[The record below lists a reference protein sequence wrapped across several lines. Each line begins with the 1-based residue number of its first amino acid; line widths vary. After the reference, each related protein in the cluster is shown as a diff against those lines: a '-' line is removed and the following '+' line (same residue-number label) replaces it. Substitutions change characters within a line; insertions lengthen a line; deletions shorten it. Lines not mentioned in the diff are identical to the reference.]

1 MYIYVYITSHYISY
15 HYHYHYHYHIIL
27 LYMCILTTVKEGV
40 WEFGSLESFL
50 SKKTCFVFLGSS
62 AKFRDMWRKVTKD
75 EAVWWMYNLN
85 IWPPKTVSSVQY
97 THPYQR
103 GKNSFGP
110 IEDLDKLFS
119 SCYAL
124 LARSAEARL
133 ILAFEFRED
142 WQAISDFI
150 GWAEAANMEVPRGGG
165 MTEKTWEQNVN
176 MRKWALGQVQHEEL
190 GDPDDEIYLYTFRWK
205 DVTWCDLSIL
215 LLWASAAQFIGARS
229 TEKRHTLQ
237 QGGKAC
243 ASRCLDGN
251 LNPAAACWWWPHGGP
266 REDHCAPADSWHRD
280 NSERLKADGVSNLM
294 TLEPI
299 GLKHVSS
306 GFLWF
311 EIGCW
316 SIIVWTSTAA
326 RLAGKMNQ
334 REISWSDPRQVDEPQ
349 RSIYCNTKKSQH
361 LPNEPIGH
369 VMSLCCQSSW
379 TAPTYQPRYWFS
391 SSSQA
396 PLQGVSGVRS
406 LWLILWGWWSHC
418 CKTEFTSKSEQW
430 IQAETGLPWWTAV
443 TGRCLE

>member
-1 MYIYVYITSHYISY
+1 MSNIH
-15 HYHYHYHYHIIL
+15 
-27 LYMCILTTVKEGV
+27 ILTREEKTALDRLRI
-40 WEFGSLESFL
+40 WTSF
-50 SKKTCFVFLGSS
+50 S
-62 AKFRDMWRKVTKD
+62 AAATLCWHGQQRPDWF
-75 EAVWWMYNLN
+75 
-85 IWPPKTVSSVQY
+85 WPL
-97 THPYQR
+97 
-103 GKNSFGP
+103 SFGKIGKP
-110 IEDLDKLFS
+110 LATSLVGRKQPTWRCQGVEEWQRKL
-119 SCYAL
+119 
-124 LARSAEARL
+124 
-133 ILAFEFRED
+133 
-142 WQAISDFI
+142 
-150 GWAEAANMEVPRGGG
+150 G
-165 MTEKTWEQNVN
+165 EQNVN

-215 LLWASAAQFIGARS
+215 LPWASAAQFIGARS

-349 RSIYCNTKKSQH
+349 RSIYCKYQKITTLAKWTNWPCDVTM
-361 LPNEPIGH
+361 LPILLDCSHISTPVLVLVIPAKLHFRVCLE
-369 VMSLCCQSSW
+369 
-379 TAPTYQPRYWFS
+379 
-391 SSSQA
+391 
-396 PLQGVSGVRS
+396 SGAYD
-406 LWLILWGWWSHC
+406 WLLWGWWSHC